1 MVLAGNLLSMVGC
14 VVMVLIGFIK
24 KKNQILA
31 AQCFQFT
38 FMGAGHLVLG
48 ASAGVVANAVS
59 IVRNLIFYKVEPT
72 WWLKLIFILAQIVF
86 TAVAGFSSS
95 FELLP
100 IVAVIIFTLSLSLK
114 SDVQFKAVI
123 ILCQVMWLVYDTYHK
138 NYVTA
143 AADVLT
149 MITTVIGI
157 VLILK
162 NKPTAAPN

>member
-1 MVLAGNLLSMVGC
+1 MVIAGNLLSLIGC
-14 VVMVLIGFIK
+14 AAMVLIGFIK

-31 AQCFQFT
+31 AQCVQFT

-48 ASAGVVANAVS
+48 ATAGVVANAVS
-59 IVRNLIFYKVEPT
+59 IVRNLLFYKVEPT

-86 TAVAGFSSS
+86 TAVAGFSSA
-95 FELLP
+95 FEILP
-100 IVAVIIFTLSLSLK
+100 IVAVVIFTLSLSLK
-114 SDVQFKAVI
+114 SDVRFKAVI
-123 ILCQVMWLVYDTYHK
+123 VACQVLWLVYDIHHK

-149 MITTVIGI
+149 MVTTTIGM

-162 NKPTAAPN
+162 SKPSTAST